1 MNNYTNEKELRNL
14 IFILIAIV
22 LALVVCITSITSD
35 NVLGIIISI
44 MLLSLLSSILGY
56 IYCKYEEKDILP
68 ERKKEGEKAKEK
80 TPNVSKN
87 IFGGINLAAE
97 PKKEAKAIEN
107 HSAKPAD
114 IGKIVGKDW

>member
-14 IFILIAIV
+14 IFIISSIV

-35 NVLGIIISI
+35 NVVGIIVSI
-44 MLLSLLSSILGY
+44 VLLALLSAILGY

-68 ERKKEGEKAKEK
+68 EKKKEGEKAKEK
-80 TPNVSKN
+80 APNVSKN
-87 IFGGINLAAE
+87 IFGGISVAAE

-107 HSAKPAD
+107 DSAKPTN
-114 IGKIVGKDW
+114 IGKIVEKDW